1 MATIK
6 ELVLEVANGNLSG
19 AEIYEDFFASWGESK
34 QDEFL
39 NRLLLVIV
47 QFQRGDSC
55 WGRSAYDRCKTCY
68 GYLSRL
74 LPSQSEQQASTEQ
87 ETAKAE
93 RVIDET
99 TISSWFNSRFKGA
112 GGNQNH
118 LPDIIL
124 DLKRS
129 RSNKDFAKIA
139 LLIYESKFCVVKAQP
154 FSKFYKNFCSAVGCQ
169 MRKYDPCNLRDEIFA
184 RQFTYLQ

>member
-1 MATIK
+1 MVTIK
-6 ELVLEVANGNLSG
+6 ELVSEVANGNLSP
-19 AEIYEDFFASWGESK
+19 AEIYEDHFALWGESK

-55 WGRSAYDRCKTCY
+55 WDRSAYSRAGNCY
-68 GYLSRL
+68 DYISRL
-74 LPSQSEQQASTEQ
+74 LSQSEQQASTKQ
-87 ETAKAE
+87 ETAKSE

-99 TISSWFNSRFKGA
+99 AISSWFNSMFKGA
-112 GGNQNH
+112 GGNPNH
-118 LPDIIL
+118 LPDL
-124 DLKRS
+124 FVDLKRS
-129 RSNKDFAKIA
+129 RSDKDFAKIA

-154 FSKFYKNFCSAVGCQ
+154 FSKFYKNFCSAVCCTV
-169 MRKYDPCNLRDEIFA
+169 RTYDRCKLRDEAFA